1 MRNKNVLAKDLVT
14 VGISLL
20 CVVSTFSIDSGEHV
34 SVWLTL
40 FLHTFYSQQFDMH
53 GVQYKSIFKS

>member
-34 SVWLTL
+34 SV
-40 FLHTFYSQQFDMH
+40 
-53 GVQYKSIFKS
+53 